1 MIKAIVTGHSQGLG
15 AALAAALLEKGI
27 AVLGLSRQ
35 GNAVLRTRHG
45 APLQEEAIDLADTE
59 ALAAW
64 SEGPELALF
73 LRGARQVLLINNA
86 GILGPVGALPA
97 HDAAGLARALALN
110 VTAPLILSAAF
121 MRAGAGASDLRIAH
135 ISSGAAR
142 SAYPGWSVYGATK
155 AALDHHAR
163 ATALDAIPGLRI
175 CSIAPGVIDT
185 GMQAQVRAA
194 SLADFPQR
202 ERFDALKRDGALAT
216 PEAAAGA
223 LVAHLLSDQ
232 FAAQAVADIRT
243 LA

>member
-1 MIKAIVTGHSQGLG
+1 
-15 AALAAALLEKGI
+15 
-27 AVLGLSRQ
+27 
-35 GNAVLRTRHG
+35 
-45 APLQEEAIDLADTE
+45 
-59 ALAAW
+59 
-64 SEGPELALF
+64 
-73 LRGARQVLLINNA
+73 
-86 GILGPVGALPA
+86 VGALPA
-97 HDAAGLARALALN
+97 HDAAGLARAVALN
-110 VTAPLILSAAF
+110 VTAPLILSAAV
-121 MRAGAGASDLRIAH
+121 MRAGAAAPDLRIAH

-155 AALDHHAR
+155 AALDQHAR
-163 ATALDAIPGLRI
+163 ATALDAIAGLRI

-232 FAAQAVADIRT
+232 FGAEAVADIRT

>member
-1 MIKAIVTGHSQGLG
+1 MVKAIVTGHSQGLG

-27 AVLGLSRQ
+27 AVLGIARR
-35 GNAVLRTRHG
+35 GNAVLRARHG
-45 APLQEEAIDLADTE
+45 TLLQEKTIDLADTG
-59 ALAAW
+59 ALIAW
-64 SEGPELALF
+64 TEGAGLADF
-73 LRGARQVLLINNA
+73 LRGARQLVLINNA

-97 HDAAGLARALALN
+97 HDAADLARTVALN
-110 VTAPLILSAAF
+110 VTAPLILSAAL
-121 MRAGAGASDLRIAH
+121 MRAGAAASDLRIAH

-155 AALDHHAR
+155 AALDQHAR
-163 ATALDAIPGLRI
+163 ATALDAVPRLRI

-216 PEAAAGA
+216 PEAAADA
-223 LVAHLLSDQ
+223 LIAHLLSDR
-232 FAAQAVADIRT
+232 FGAQAVADIRT